1 MHSYGPTQTSVE
13 WSHAPHESVK
23 LNRVIISFSM
33 GAFFLG
39 GIFGGHGN
47 ARKYTPPKLIIAPEK
62 WWLEDDFPIGK
73 LNFQGLC

>member
-33 GAFFLG
+33 GAFFWG
-39 GIFGGHGN
+39 GFSEGMEMQEI
-47 ARKYTPPKLIIAPEK
+47 YTPEVNYSP
-62 WWLEDDFPIGK
+62 
-73 LNFQGLC
+73 